1 MMLKGKK
8 IVLGVTGGIAAYKAA
23 ELTRELVR
31 KGADVRVVMTRNA
44 AEFIAPLTFGTLSG
58 NPVYADMFASV
69 EDHNL
74 AHISLAEFADIL
86 LIAPATA
93 NIIGKIAAGLADDL
107 LSTVVMATKSPVL
120 ICPAMNTHM
129 YDNPIVRENIRKL
142 TAGGYAFMEPG
153 YGELACASEG
163 RGRLPDIPEIV
174 EEVESILTDKDLTG
188 ETVLVTAGPTREPF
202 DPVRFVTNYSS
213 GKMGYALAIAA
224 RRRGAKVV
232 LVSGPVSLPAPRGMT
247 VVSVSSA
254 VEMHNAVMEHLKA
267 STVIIKAAAVADY
280 RPDARSESKIKKQ
293 SGPLKL
299 TLARNP
305 DIIAEVGKKKGKRI
319 LVGFAVETEN
329 LVKNAR
335 AKLIGKDMDL
345 IVANDVTQIGA
356 GFGYDTNI
364 IKILDRDGGQFEMPM
379 MDKAEAAD
387 RILDRVRDIINIR
400 KRK

>member
-1 MMLKGKK
+1 MLKGKK
-8 IVLGVTGGIAAYKAA
+8 IILGVTGSIAAYKAA
-23 ELTRELVR
+23 ELTREFIR
-31 KGADVRVVMTRNA
+31 KGADVRVVMTKNA
-44 AEFIAPLTFGTLSG
+44 AEFVSPLTFRALSG
-58 NPVYADMFASV
+58 NPVYTDMFAST
-69 EDHNL
+69 DDYNL
-74 AHISLAEFADIL
+74 AHISLATSADIL

-107 LSTVVMATKSPVL
+107 LSTVVMATKSLVL
-120 ICPAMNTHM
+120 ICPAMNTGM
-129 YDNPIVRENIRKL
+129 YENPIVQENITKL
-142 TAGGYAFMEPG
+142 TAGGYLFMEPG

-163 RGRLPDIPEIV
+163 RGRLPDVSEIV
-174 EEVESILTDKDLTG
+174 EEVASILTDKDLTG
-188 ETVLVTAGPTREPF
+188 ENVLVTAGPTREPF
-202 DPVRFVTNYSS
+202 DPVRYITNYSS

-232 LVSGPVSLPAPRGMT
+232 LVSGPVSLPVPRGMT

-254 VEMHNAVMEHLKA
+254 VEMMDAVKERLKS

-280 RPDARSESKIKKQ
+280 RPDVRSESKIKKR
-293 SGPLKL
+293 SGPLTL

-305 DIIAEVGKKKGKRI
+305 DIIAEVGKKKGNRI

-329 LVKNAR
+329 LIKNAR
-335 AKLIGKDMDL
+335 AKLVEKNMDL

-364 IKILDRDGGQFEMPM
+364 IKILDSDGGQLELPI
-379 MDKAEAAD
+379 MDKMEAAD
-387 RILDRVRDIINIR
+387 RILDRIRDVITAR